1 MINNQ
6 KKFIDILEQLES
18 ISKDSDIDYKNISF
32 FINIINNTKF
42 LIPIVGDF
50 SAGKSTLLNHFIGK
64 DILKTNELPETA
76 VATELYY
83 SEKEYNIAVDKN
95 GNEIEIYDLSKE
107 NVKNYSYI
115 KRYINS
121 ENLKKIS
128 PIILVDMPG
137 FDSPSE
143 NHNKSI
149 ISYLNKGIYYIV
161 LSSMEEG
168 EITKSL
174 ITQIKNIINFN
185 KDFSIFITK
194 TEFYGKEDIEL
205 TKDKMKK
212 TLKSIS
218 INKNIETISI
228 KDINIFDSFI
238 NKLNIENIFSNIYL
252 EPIKDTIYDLK
263 SSINIKI
270 SALKKDKKSNE
281 YVIRELEEAIN
292 KIERKKAELIEDEK
306 NKSYENEVN
315 KILKEI
321 SKELDNNIDYIVN
334 LALEGNSIKLQKEL
348 SNIIQPILIEKTNDV
363 LNNINLD
370 IGAEISK
377 DIKSLDEVLAN
388 YNIPNF
394 IKKIE
399 MNLDKY
405 KDNIKIPKIVAD
417 DDTKNKYKLITST
430 LAILTNV
437 VNPLIEILI
446 VFLPEILNLC
456 FGIIQE
462 KNYKENVKEKIID
475 DLTRIKRE
483 LKIEIT
489 KIIKENNKVS
499 IENLSSSFDEELRR
513 KKEEIEEVEKQI
525 NKNGNID
532 KIISKLQSNIYKID
546 EISSC
551 LYE

>member
-499 IENLSSSFDEELRR
+499 IENLSSSFYEELRR

>member
-370 IGAEISK
+370 IGTEISK

>member
-475 DLTRIKRE
+475 DLTRIKRD

-489 KIIKENNKVS
+489 KINKENNKVS
-499 IENLSSSFDEELRR
+499 I
-513 KKEEIEEVEKQI
+513 
-525 NKNGNID
+525 
-532 KIISKLQSNIYKID
+532 
-546 EISSC
+546 
-551 LYE
+551 